1 MSSHPNLLNSSYHSY
16 YFKISAERYEQYTD
30 SQCHR
35 HRWSHGAIPWSS
47 KHKWGLTN
55 SDPPPWLCLWV
66 HHWTWNINI
75 KVYNDSYSAT
85 KKLVIFITVQFLDHI
100 SGGSSSSG
108 GCRYQHNFATNMFN
122 WNRLHSTCTYTYT
135 QLPSSTSLVP
145 RRWRVG
151 LHTRSRL
158 RQHVA
163 IQSTCG
169 QHAYKALWPS
179 RSALSPLEFTVF
191 LPIIWKDYCHL
202 WELPGSVV
210 HSMALALLRGFT
222 TRLVSMLCTAIHAIK
237 HWRPRK

>member
-1 MSSHPNLLNSSYHSY
+1 M
-16 YFKISAERYEQYTD
+16 
-30 SQCHR
+30 
-35 HRWSHGAIPWSS
+35 
-47 KHKWGLTN
+47 
-55 SDPPPWLCLWV
+55 
-66 HHWTWNINI
+66 
-75 KVYNDSYSAT
+75 YNDSYSAT

-169 QHAYKALWPS
+169 QHAYKALTLQISPITLGIYS
-179 RSALSPLEFTVF
+179 FPTNHLKRLLSLVGVAR
-191 LPIIWKDYCHL
+191 LC
-202 WELPGSVV
+202 GS
-210 HSMALALLRGFT
+210 
-222 TRLVSMLCTAIHAIK
+222 
-237 HWRPRK
+237 